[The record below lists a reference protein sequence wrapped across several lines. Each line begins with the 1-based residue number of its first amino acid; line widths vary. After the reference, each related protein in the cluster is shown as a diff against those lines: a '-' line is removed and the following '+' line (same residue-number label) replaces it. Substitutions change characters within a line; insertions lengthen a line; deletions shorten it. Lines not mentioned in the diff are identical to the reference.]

1 MYGRRGDML
10 RDLHWPQRVGGRL
23 VGKELLPK
31 DANVTTPYA
40 HAYLI
45 HAYKGGGAWDV
56 SDEQIRRQAFR
67 SHNPNWMIA
76 ADKLRDEEVE
86 SEPTKVARGRRT
98 L

>member
-76 ADKLRDEEVE
+76 ADRLRDDE
-86 SEPTKVARGRRT
+86 K
-98 L
+98 